1 MENNNKVLS
10 NIPNISIKKS
20 FTINDSEKKVIG
32 MFLCSLDKNNIN
44 SEYMFSLSKCCEE
57 LDLDKESFFKV
68 VKSIEQKVLEI
79 TINDKNEQCVCN
91 LFSYIIWNIKEDY
104 VKIKF
109 NNALDGLYVKIR
121 NIYDNYIGRNL
132 INLRGKYSWQ
142 TYELLKD
149 LEHGRY
155 YYASLDY
162 LKKVFNI
169 ESQYKLYADFKRKVL
184 LSTQREINEKT
195 DLYFEFDEVKEE
207 KKIVGIHI
215 VVHRNNAFKNS
226 KK

>member
-1 MENNNKVLS
+1 
-10 NIPNISIKKS
+10 
-20 FTINDSEKKVIG
+20 
-32 MFLCSLDKNNIN
+32 
-44 SEYMFSLSKCCEE
+44 MFSLSKCCEE

-109 NNALDGLYVKIR
+109 NNIR
-121 NIYDNYIGRNL
+121 RVICKDKEYYDNYIGRNL
-132 INLRGKYSWQ
+132 INLRGKYFGKLMSCS
-142 TYELLKD
+142 KG

-162 LKKVFNI
+162 LRKVFNI

-184 LSTQREINEKT
+184 SFYPE
-195 DLYFEFDEVKEE
+195 
-207 KKIVGIHI
+207 
-215 VVHRNNAFKNS
+215 RNK
-226 KK
+226 